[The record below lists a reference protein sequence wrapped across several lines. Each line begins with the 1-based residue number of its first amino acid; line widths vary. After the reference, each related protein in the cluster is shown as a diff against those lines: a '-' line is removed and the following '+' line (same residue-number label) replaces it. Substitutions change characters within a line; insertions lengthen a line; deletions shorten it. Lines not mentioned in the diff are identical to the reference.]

1 MSRPIDAVQVLHDIN
16 SHHRPT
22 PANEFESGFNSGLN
36 QAMWIICHAPTLTPQ
51 NEPLTIERVARE
63 YLEIC
68 GDDCAG
74 DQSVGVPACPFFK
87 DADVSGSGALIQPMC
102 ELAVYRR
109 PPERPREMDT

>member
-1 MSRPIDAVQVLHDIN
+1 MAVRPIDANALHTVISAWPESVMYKDWVQSAIA
-16 SHHRPT
+16 T
-22 PANEFESGFNSGLN
+22 
-36 QAMWIICHAPTLTPQ
+36 APTLTPQ